1 MNFSS
6 IFAKNGQSNLVLV
19 LVLDLDLESKAL
31 YYSRTKTTTSSRFS
45 HRTTLSARKQAS
57 FYHEVLQ
64 KCCIETSHDQEHR
77 SSFDIFFDQQQGLVT
92 SDKNN

>member
-19 LVLDLDLESKAL
+19 LVLVLVLDLESKAL

-64 KCCIETSHDQEHR
+64 KCCIKTSHDQEHC
-77 SSFDIFFDQQQGLVT
+77 SSFAIFRSAKGLSYQQQE
-92 SDKNN
+92 